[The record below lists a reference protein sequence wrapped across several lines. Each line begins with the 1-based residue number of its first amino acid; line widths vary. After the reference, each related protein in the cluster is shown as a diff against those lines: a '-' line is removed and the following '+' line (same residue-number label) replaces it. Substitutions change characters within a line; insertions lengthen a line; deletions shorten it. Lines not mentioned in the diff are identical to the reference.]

1 MVGNTAVNDS
11 KGVLLHFQAKQI
23 REAALG
29 DLVATHR
36 LAHVSVV
43 IISGGSAGGL
53 AAFLHADWWCDSL
66 AEKSAG
72 FLHKCVALA
81 DSGFFLDYESPRAA
95 AGPPPPSYH
104 AGYYRSILAL
114 PPSTPQSVTRFGTSL
129 ETFLG
134 PMPTSSQRVCT
145 CAVKL
150 WLGKAGW
157 YSFVT

>member
-36 LAHVSVV
+36 RAHVSVV

-72 FLHKCVALA
+72 LPHKCVALP

-114 PPSTPQSVTRFGTSL
+114 PPSTPQSVTRFGTTPWKPSL
-129 ETFLG
+129 VRCRPHHNESAHVRLNCG
-134 PMPTSSQRVCT
+134 L
-145 CAVKL
+145 VKQD
-150 WLGKAGW
+150 GTH
-157 YSFVT
+157 S